1 MDLSLNQ
8 ALTSL
13 DKGALQRIE
22 HARGKGVAVFN
33 GSVWVTQD
41 GDLDDYFLE
50 EGQSMVF
57 DRRGLVIVQALAASR
72 VMVFDAEV
80 ERLHDDA

>member
-1 MDLSLNQ
+1 
-8 ALTSL
+8 
-13 DKGALQRIE
+13 
-22 HARGKGVAVFN
+22 
-33 GSVWVTQD
+33 
-41 GDLDDYFLE
+41 
-50 EGQSMVF
+50 MVF